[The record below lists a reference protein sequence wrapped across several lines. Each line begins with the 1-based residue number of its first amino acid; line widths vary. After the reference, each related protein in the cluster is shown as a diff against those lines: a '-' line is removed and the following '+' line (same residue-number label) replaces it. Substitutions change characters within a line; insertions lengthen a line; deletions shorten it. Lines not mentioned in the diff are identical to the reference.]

1 MRVQFLG
8 REDPLQKQMTTHSSV
23 LAWKFPWT
31 EEPSRLHYSPWGRQQ
46 SDMTEHKRTAVT
58 DPSAAKLPE
67 SQQRL
72 PKVRSLAT
80 RENNPQFDKNYWDYI
95 SLFLAAN
102 VFLQETKIQTGEMI

>member
-1 MRVQFLG
+1 
-8 REDPLQKQMTTHSSV
+8 MTTHSSV

-31 EEPSRLHYSPWGRQQ
+31 EEPSRLHYSPWGSQE
-46 SDMTEHKRTAVT
+46 SDITEHKRTAVT

-80 RENNPQFDKNYWDYI
+80 GENNLQFDKNYWDSI
-95 SLFLAAN
+95 FLFLAAN
-102 VFLQETKIQTGEMI
+102 VFLQETEIQAGEMI